1 MTSLGAKGIGPVM
14 ETSLERL
21 FEGVSVHSFESALWK
36 LPSSIFGSLE
46 GPWKFAVLGGWV
58 YLGFFVACNSWA
70 GDRLPSIIF
79 YGRFSL

>member
-1 MTSLGAKGIGPVM
+1 VM
-14 ETSLERL
+14 ETSPGRL
-21 FEGVSVHSFESALWK
+21 FGGVSVHSFESALWK

-58 YLGFFVACNSWA
+58 FGYFVACNSWA
-70 GDRLPSIIF
+70 GDRLLSIIF